1 MTRKIEGPF
10 DVKLSPEPVHDA
22 ATGKFGRMAID
33 KRFHGELEADS
44 RGEMLAALT
53 EVKGSA
59 GYVALEKV
67 EGRLDGRSGSFLLLH
82 RALMVRGTPELS
94 IVVVPDSGTGEL
106 LGLTGHMGIDIREGG
121 AHFYRFEYALPE
133 AE

>member
-22 ATGKFGRMAID
+22 AAGKFGRMAID
-33 KRFHGELEADS
+33 KRFHGELDAAS
-44 RGEMLAALT
+44 RGEMLAAMT
-53 EVKGSA
+53 EVEGSA

-106 LGLTGHMGIDIREGG
+106 LGLTGRMGIDIREGG